1 MLAVASVRRFVSVI
15 VGYLQV
21 RNGNH
26 GEAVVG
32 SCSSPSISCV
42 LYDFDD
48 LMNTYNLGQIDGAA
62 VYGNSTSHLWQPNS
76 HTSSISI
83 ERNLYSHTRRT
94 RSGLS
99 MSMSVQ
105 FTGTHATSCP

>member
-42 LYDFDD
+42 L
-48 LMNTYNLGQIDGAA
+48 
-62 VYGNSTSHLWQPNS
+62 
-76 HTSSISI
+76 
-83 ERNLYSHTRRT
+83 
-94 RSGLS
+94 
-99 MSMSVQ
+99 
-105 FTGTHATSCP
+105 